1 VGAELS
7 GIAPMFFITFKKDSQ
22 STYKEKRK
30 SFYTQLIRRGIFM
43 QPYHHGY
50 ISYRHT
56 EDELD
61 KAVIAIEEAISC
73 I

>member
-50 ISYRHT
+50 IAYRHT
-56 EDELD
+56 EDDLD